1 MKQKRNTVDAK
12 VLQAQCTT
20 KAKQLEQIN
29 RLLEDMPTDEILP
42 LITWEEQKMIDRLL
56 FVRMVNKVDVA
67 SGSSVDVPALVSSS
81 KVKFSGREA
90 RTFLFEGGFES
101 GLQVMNLI
109 AINAKVQLQNFSTY
123 TS

>member
-1 MKQKRNTVDAK
+1 MYDKSKT
-12 VLQAQCTT
+12 
-20 KAKQLEQIN
+20 KQLEQIN
-29 RLLEDMPTDEILP
+29 MLLEDMPTDEILP

-81 KVKFSGREA
+81 KVKFPGREA

-101 GLQVMNLI
+101 G
-109 AINAKVQLQNFSTY
+109 
-123 TS
+123 